1 MRISDW
7 SSDVCSSDLLFG
19 RQAVQIDCHQY
30 LRIISRGGEATPW
43 QFRDDNRKRG
53 VIPNAETSCGFENV
67 VWITSFEVNHAARR
81 PHLAGLFPL
90 PFKGRAGV
98 GMGFRDRK
106 STRLNL
112 RH

>member
-7 SSDVCSSDLLFG
+7 SSDVCSSDL

-30 LRIISRGGEATPW
+30 LRIISRGGEAIPW
-43 QFRDDNRKRG
+43 QFRDDNLKRG

-81 PHLAGLFPL
+81 PHLAGLLPL
-90 PFKGRAGV
+90 PL
-98 GMGFRDRK
+98 DRK
-106 STRLNL
+106 STRLNY

>member
-1 MRISDW
+1 M
-7 SSDVCSSDLLFG
+7 
-19 RQAVQIDCHQY
+19 
-30 LRIISRGGEATPW
+30 ISRGGEAIPW

-98 GMGFRDRK
+98 GMGFRTAAVMSLAPNGCPSPPTPHPSRGG
-106 STRLNL
+106 LQNMEL
-112 RH
+112 AP